1 MKSNEHQLKVSEA
14 KYRDVGKGI
23 ARIPK
28 RIMQN
33 LKLHSGDVIEV
44 EGKNSLKT
52 SVIVWP
58 AYSEDEAA
66 DKILIDRITRQNA
79 GVHLDDYILV
89 RRAVTLNAV
98 SITLQ
103 SLSPNTLGNAKAFF
117 HQKLQG
123 RALSVGDRMRF
134 GSMDNIFEYKV
145 VGVQPDNE
153 SVIVNKETKIL
164 IESEDFL
171 SQKEQM
177 DSKAIPKVSYEDIG
191 GLDDTIKNL
200 REMVELPMRYPELF
214 QRLGVNPPKGVLL
227 HGPPGTGKT
236 LLAKAVASESASH
249 FIHVSG
255 PEIMS
260 KFYGES
266 EQKIREIFDEA
277 GENEP
282 SIIFIDEI
290 DSIAPKRDDQGSGE
304 VERRIVSQML
314 SLMDG
319 LSGRGEI
326 IVIGATNRPN
336 SIDPALRR
344 PGRFD
349 REIEIPVPT
358 SDARKVILEI
368 QTRYMPLS
376 EDVDLNKIVE
386 RTLGFVGADL
396 SSLTKEA
403 GMKAIRRLF
412 PKIVWGESIPLEL
425 LNQIS
430 VTSDDFENALRGIK
444 PSALREVLIDIPNVT
459 WDDIGGLDDVKQ
471 RLRESIE
478 WPTIFPSLYKYMG
491 SESPRGILLTGLP
504 GTGKTLLVKAVANQS
519 SRNFIS
525 IKGAEIYSKWIGES
539 ERTVQEIFRKAR
551 LTSPCIIFFDEIETI
566 FPIRKESN
574 ASSERLVTTLL
585 TEMDGLEEIDDII
598 VIGATNRPDML
609 DPAVL
614 RPGRFDNIIDLPL
627 PNSSAREK
635 IFAIHCKNRPLDPK
649 ISISSLTELTEGF
662 SGADLQGVVN
672 LASSYATSR
681 VLSQVMESNPQPT
694 NQEVQKITESKKPL
708 IRKSDFEKAI
718 EVIRKSSIHG
728 QNTNI

>member
-1 MKSNEHQLKVSEA
+1 LQDQKESKV
-14 KYRDVGKGI
+14 
-23 ARIPK
+23 IPK
-28 RIMQN
+28 I
-33 LKLHSGDVIEV
+33 
-44 EGKNSLKT
+44 
-52 SVIVWP
+52 
-58 AYSEDEAA
+58 
-66 DKILIDRITRQNA
+66 
-79 GVHLDDYILV
+79 
-89 RRAVTLNAV
+89 
-98 SITLQ
+98 
-103 SLSPNTLGNAKAFF
+103 
-117 HQKLQG
+117 
-123 RALSVGDRMRF
+123 
-134 GSMDNIFEYKV
+134 
-145 VGVQPDNE
+145 
-153 SVIVNKETKIL
+153 
-164 IESEDFL
+164 
-171 SQKEQM
+171 
-177 DSKAIPKVSYEDIG
+177 SYEDIG
-191 GLDDTIKNL
+191 GLDETIKNL

-214 QRLGVNPPKGVLL
+214 QRLGVTPPKGVLL

-277 GENEP
+277 AENEP

-319 LSGRGEI
+319 LSGRGET

-358 SDARKVILEI
+358 SEARKVILEI
-368 QTRYMPLS
+368 QTRYMPLA
-376 EDVDLNKIVE
+376 EDVDMNMIVDH
-386 RTLGFVGADL
+386 TKGFVGADL

-412 PKIVWGESIPLEL
+412 PKIVWGESISIEL
-425 LNQIS
+425 LNQVS
-430 VTSDDFENALRGIK
+430 VTADDFENALKGIK
-444 PSALREVLIDIPNVT
+444 PSALREVLIDVPTVS
-459 WDDIGGLDDVKQ
+459 WDDIGGLDEVKQ
-471 RLRESIE
+471 QLREVIE

-525 IKGAEIYSKWIGES
+525 IKGAEIHSKWIGES
-539 ERTVQEIFRKAR
+539 ERTVQEIFRKAK
-551 LTSPCIIFFDEIETI
+551 LTTPCIVFFDEIETI
-566 FPIRKESN
+566 FPVRAESN
-574 ASSERLVTTLL
+574 PSSERLVTTLL

-598 VIGATNRPDML
+598 VIGATNRPDMI

-614 RPGRFDNIIDLPL
+614 RPGRFDYIINLPL
-627 PNSSAREK
+627 PDLVARGN
-635 IFAIHCKNRPLDPK
+635 ILNIHVKDKPIDAK
-649 ISISSLTELTEGF
+649 TSIDSLAKLTDGF
-662 SGADLQGVVN
+662 SGADLKGVVN

-681 VLSQVMESNPQPT
+681 FLSHVKKKYPLPT
-694 NQEVQKITESKKPL
+694 DKEIHEMTESEKPK
-708 IRKSDFEKAI
+708 IKISDFEKA
-718 EVIRKSSIHG
+718 VGAIRKSSKVH
-728 QNTNI
+728 

>member
-1 MKSNEHQLKVSEA
+1 MASEDYQLKVAET

-23 ARIPK
+23 ARIAK
-28 RIMQN
+28 RIMNKLN
-33 LKLHSGDVIEV
+33 LQSGDVIEI
-44 EGKNSLKT
+44 ENKNLIKT
-52 SVIVWP
+52 SAIVWP
-58 AYSEDEAA
+58 AYSEDELQ
-66 DKILIDRITRQNA
+66 DIILLDQITRQNA
-79 GVHLDDYILV
+79 GVHLDDTVTI
-89 RRAVTLNAV
+89 RRAITLNAT
-98 SITLQ
+98 SITL
-103 SLSPNTLGNAKAFF
+103 LSISANTLGNAKAFF
-117 HQKLQG
+117 NQKLQG
-123 RALSVGDRMRF
+123 RALSIGDRMRF

-145 VGVQPDNE
+145 VEVQPDNE
-153 SVIVNKETKIL
+153 SVVVNNDTKIIIGSQEITSL
-164 IESEDFL
+164 KE
-171 SQKEQM
+171 QKE
-177 DSKAIPKVSYEDIG
+177 SKAIPKISYEDIG
-191 GLDDTIKNL
+191 GLDETIKNL

-214 QRLGVNPPKGVLL
+214 QRLGVTPPKGVLL

-266 EQKIREIFDEA
+266 EQKVREIFDEA
-277 GENEP
+277 AENEP

-319 LSGRGEI
+319 LSGRGET

-368 QTRYMPLS
+368 QTRYMPLA
-376 EDVDLNKIVE
+376 EDVDMNMIVE
-386 RTLGFVGADL
+386 HTKGFVGADL

-412 PKIVWGESIPLEL
+412 PKIVWGESIPIEL

-430 VTSDDFENALRGIK
+430 VTADDFENALRGIK
-444 PSALREVLIDIPNVT
+444 PSALREVLIDVPTVS
-459 WDDIGGLDDVKQ
+459 WDDIGGLDEVKQ
-471 RLRESIE
+471 QLREAIE

-525 IKGAEIYSKWIGES
+525 IKGAEIHSKWIGES
-539 ERTVQEIFRKAR
+539 ERTVQEIFRKAK
-551 LTSPCIIFFDEIETI
+551 LTTPCIVFFDEIEII
-566 FPIRKESN
+566 FPVRTESN
-574 ASSERLVTTLL
+574 PSSERLVATLL
-585 TEMDGLEEIDDII
+585 TEMDGLEEINDII
-598 VIGATNRPDML
+598 VIGATNRPDMI

-614 RPGRFDNIIDLPL
+614 RPGRFDYIIDLPL
-627 PNSSAREK
+627 PDTVARGK
-635 IFAIHCKNRPLDPK
+635 ILDIYVKDKPIDTN
-649 ISISSLTELTEGF
+649 ISIDSLAKLTAGF
-662 SGADLQGVVN
+662 SGADLKGIVN

-681 VLSQVMESNPQPT
+681 FLSQVKESNPLPT
-694 NQEVQKITESKKPL
+694 DKEIHQMTESKKPK
-708 IRKSDFEKAI
+708 IKVSDFEKA
-718 EVIRKSSIHG
+718 VSTIRTSSKIR
-728 QNTNI
+728 

>member
-1 MKSNEHQLKVSEA
+1 VKSDEYQLKVAEA
-14 KYRDVGKGI
+14 KYRDVGKGL
-23 ARIPK
+23 ARIAK
-28 RIMQN
+28 RIMHQ
-33 LKLHSGDVIEV
+33 LSLQSGDVIEV
-44 EGKNSLKT
+44 EGKTSSKT
-52 SVIVWP
+52 SAIVWP
-58 AYSEDEAA
+58 AYSEDEPA
-66 DKILIDRITRQNA
+66 DIILIDRITRQNA
-79 GVHLDDYILV
+79 GVHLDDTVII
-89 RRAVTLNAV
+89 RRAVTSSAMSV
-98 SITLQ
+98 TLF
-103 SLSPNTLGNAKAFF
+103 STSANSLGNAKAFF

-123 RALSVGDRMRF
+123 RAISIGDRMRF

-145 VGVQPDNE
+145 VEVQPDNE
-153 SVIVNKETKIL
+153 SVVVNKDTKI
-164 IESEDFL
+164 IIGSEESISRTEIV
-171 SQKEQM
+171 E
-177 DSKAIPKVSYEDIG
+177 SKAIPKVSYEDIG
-191 GLDDTIKNL
+191 GLDETIKNL

-214 QRLGVNPPKGVLL
+214 QRLGVTPPKGVLL

-236 LLAKAVASESASH
+236 LLAKAVAGESASH
-249 FIHVSG
+249 FVHVSG

-266 EQKIREIFDEA
+266 EQKIREIFEEA
-277 GENEP
+277 AKNEP

-290 DSIAPKRDDQGSGE
+290 DSIAPKRDDHGSGE

-319 LSGRGEI
+319 LSGRGET

-368 QTRYMPLS
+368 QTRYMPLA
-376 EDVDLNKIVE
+376 EDVNLKKIVE
-386 RTLGFVGADL
+386 HTKGFVGADL
-396 SSLTKEA
+396 SSLAKEA

-412 PKIVWGESIPLEL
+412 PKIVWGETISIDL

-430 VTSDDFENALRGIK
+430 VTADDFENALKGIK
-444 PSALREVLIDIPNVT
+444 PSALREVLIDIPSVS

-471 RLRESIE
+471 QLREAIE
-478 WPTIFPSLYKYMG
+478 WPTIYPSLYEYMG
-491 SESPRGILLTGLP
+491 SDSPRGILLTGLP

-525 IKGAEIYSKWIGES
+525 IKGVEIHSKWIGES
-539 ERTVQEIFRKAR
+539 ERAVQEIFRKAK
-551 LTSPCIIFFDEIETI
+551 LTTPCIVFFDEIETI

-574 ASSERLVTTLL
+574 PSSERLVTTLL
-585 TEMDGLEEIDDII
+585 TEMDGLEAINDII

-614 RPGRFDNIIDLPL
+614 RPGRFDHIINLPL
-627 PNSSAREK
+627 PDFNAR
-635 IFAIHCKNRPLDPK
+635 INILNIHTKGKPVDSK
-649 ISISSLTELTEGF
+649 ISIDSLAKLTDGF
-662 SGADLQGVVN
+662 SGADLKGVVN

-681 VLSQVMESNPQPT
+681 FISQITGSNSIPT
-694 NQEVQKITESKKPL
+694 DIEIHQMTESKKPN
-708 IRKSDFEKAI
+708 IKISDFEKA
-718 EVIRKSSIHG
+718 VSTIRTSSKHR
-728 QNTNI
+728 

>member
-1 MKSNEHQLKVSEA
+1 MNLSEYQLKVAEA

-28 RIMQN
+28 RIMKQ
-33 LKLHSGDVIEV
+33 LELRSGDVIEL
-44 EGKNSLKT
+44 EGKSSLKT
-52 SVIVWP
+52 SAIVWP
-58 AYSEDEAA
+58 AYSEDESV
-66 DKILIDRITRQNA
+66 DIILVDRITRQNA
-79 GVHLDDYILV
+79 GVHLDDSITL
-89 RRAVTLNAV
+89 RRAITLNATSV
-98 SITLQ
+98 TLHAT
-103 SLSPNTLGNAKAFF
+103 STNTLGNAKVFF

-134 GSMDNIFEYKV
+134 GSMDNIFEYRV
-145 VGVQPDNE
+145 VDVQPDNE
-153 SVIVNKETKIL
+153 SVMVNKETKII
-164 IESEDFL
+164 IESEATSLHED
-171 SQKEQM
+171 QVE
-177 DSKAIPKVSYEDIG
+177 SKAIPKVSYEDIG
-191 GLDDTIKNL
+191 GLDETIKNL

-266 EQKIREIFDEA
+266 EQKIREIFEEA
-277 GENEP
+277 AQNEP

-358 SDARKVILEI
+358 SEARKVILEI

-376 EDVDLNKIVE
+376 EDVNLDDIVE
-386 RTLGFVGADL
+386 QTKGFVGADL
-396 SSLTKEA
+396 TSLTKES

-412 PKIVWGESIPLEL
+412 PQIVWGETLPMEL

-430 VTSDDFENALRGIK
+430 VTSDDFEKALRGVK
-444 PSALREVLIDIPNVT
+444 PSALREVLVDVPKVSWN
-459 WDDIGGLDDVKQ
+459 DIGGLDEVKR
-471 RLRESIE
+471 RLREAIE
-478 WPTIFPSLYKYMG
+478 WPTIFPSLYEYMG
-491 SESPRGILLTGLP
+491 TDPPRGILLTGSP
-504 GTGKTLLVKAVANQS
+504 GTGKTLLVKALANQS

-525 IKGAEIYSKWIGES
+525 IKGSEIHSKWIGES
-539 ERTVQEIFRKAR
+539 ERTVQEIFRKAK
-551 LTSPCIIFFDEIETI
+551 LTTPCIIFFDEIETI

-574 ASSERLVTTLL
+574 PSSERLVTTLL
-585 TEMDGLEEIDDII
+585 TEMDGLVEMDDII
-598 VIGATNRPDML
+598 VIGATNRPDMI
-609 DPAVL
+609 DPAIL
-614 RPGRFDNIIDLPL
+614 RPGRFDYIIDLPL
-627 PNSSAREK
+627 PDMTAREK
-635 IFAIHCKNRPLDPK
+635 ILEIHIRNKPLNPK
-649 ISISSLTELTEGF
+649 VSITSLAKLTDGF
-662 SGADLQGVVN
+662 SGAELKGIVN

-681 VLSQVMESNPQPT
+681 FLSGIKKNSPAPT
-694 NQEVQKITESKKPL
+694 DLEIQSRLESKKPT
-708 IRKSDFEKAI
+708 IEIHDFEKAI
-718 EVIRKSSIHG
+718 NTIRTTSK
-728 QNTNI
+728 NRL

>member
-1 MKSNEHQLKVSEA
+1 MKSDEYQLKVAEA
-14 KYRDVGKGI
+14 QYRDVGKGI
-23 ARIPK
+23 ARIAK
-28 RIMQN
+28 RIMSQ
-33 LKLHSGDVIEV
+33 LSLQSGDVIEV

-52 SVIVWP
+52 SAIVWP
-58 AYSEDEAA
+58 TYTSVESLDN
-66 DKILIDRITRQNA
+66 ILIDRITRQNA
-79 GVHLDDYILV
+79 GVHLDDNVTI
-89 RRAVTLNAV
+89 RKAVTLTATAV
-98 SITLQ
+98 TL
-103 SLSPNTLGNAKAFF
+103 LSTSTNTIGNAKAFF
-117 HQKLQG
+117 NQKLQG
-123 RALSVGDRMRF
+123 RALSIGDQMRF

-145 VGVQPDNE
+145 VEVQPDSE
-153 SVIVNKETKIL
+153 SVVVNKETEIIIDSKESTSL
-164 IESEDFL
+164 KEQTESE
-171 SQKEQM
+171 
-177 DSKAIPKVSYEDIG
+177 AIPRVSYEDIG
-191 GLDDTIKNL
+191 GLDETIKNL

-249 FIHVSG
+249 FMHVSG

-277 GENEP
+277 AKNEP

-304 VERRIVSQML
+304 VERRVVSQML

-319 LSGRGEI
+319 LSGRGET

-358 SDARKVILEI
+358 SEARKVILEI
-368 QTRYMPLS
+368 QTRYMPLA
-376 EDVDLNKIVE
+376 EDVDMSKIVE
-386 RTLGFVGADL
+386 HTKGFVGADL

-412 PKIVWGESIPLEL
+412 PKIVWGESISVEL

-430 VTSDDFENALRGIK
+430 VTAEDFENALRGIK
-444 PSALREVLIDIPNVT
+444 PSALREVLIDIPTVA
-459 WDDIGGLDDVKQ
+459 WDDIGGLDEVKQ
-471 RLRESIE
+471 QLREAIE
-478 WPTIFPSLYKYMG
+478 WPTIFPSLYRYMG
-491 SESPRGILLTGLP
+491 SEPPRGILLTGSP

-525 IKGAEIYSKWIGES
+525 IKGAEIHSKWIGES
-539 ERTVQEIFRKAR
+539 ERTIQEIFRKAR
-551 LTSPCIIFFDEIETI
+551 LTTPCIVFFDEIDTI
-566 FPIRKESN
+566 FPVRNESN
-574 ASSERLVTTLL
+574 PSSERLVTTLL
-585 TEMDGLEEIDDII
+585 TEMDGLEEIVDII
-598 VIGATNRPDML
+598 VIGATNRPDMI

-614 RPGRFDNIIDLPL
+614 RPGRFDHIITLPL
-627 PNSSAREK
+627 PDSVARGK
-635 IFAIHCKNRPLDPK
+635 ILQIHIKNKPLDSK
-649 ISISSLTELTEGF
+649 ISIDSLAEITDGF
-662 SGADLQGVVN
+662 SGADLKGVVN

-681 VLSQVMESNPQPT
+681 FLSQIKEKNQIPT
-694 NQEVQKITESKKPL
+694 DIEIQNLTETKKPK
-708 IRKSDFEKAI
+708 IRMDDFEKA
-718 EVIRKSSIHG
+718 VSTIRTSSKHR
-728 QNTNI
+728 